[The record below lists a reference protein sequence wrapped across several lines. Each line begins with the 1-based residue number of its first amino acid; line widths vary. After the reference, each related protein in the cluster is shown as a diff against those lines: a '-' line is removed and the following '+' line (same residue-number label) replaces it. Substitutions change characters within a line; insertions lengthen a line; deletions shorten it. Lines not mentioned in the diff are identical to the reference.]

1 MKLENLNDSK
11 FQNFA
16 ENEITDLSQIK
27 GGDWGSTNGTL
38 IGNEWCEA
46 DAGPIGSED
55 PGDQIGFDCGSA

>member
-27 GGDWGSTNGTL
+27 GGNREETGANTRLLDGGVAVCLGDVKIDGVIVLSTG
-38 IGNEWCEA
+38 C
-46 DAGPIGSED
+46 
-55 PGDQIGFDCGSA
+55 